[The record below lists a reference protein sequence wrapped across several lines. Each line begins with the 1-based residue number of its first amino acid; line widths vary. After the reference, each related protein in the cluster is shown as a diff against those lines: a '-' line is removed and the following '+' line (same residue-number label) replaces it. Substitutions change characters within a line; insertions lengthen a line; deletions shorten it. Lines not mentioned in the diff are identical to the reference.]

1 MAESLQQVMVS
12 YDETASLLKCTV
24 RTVYGYC
31 RLGLLKRAKL
41 PGFVRSKGVTRQS
54 LSKLLDQIVGEEA
67 VNEKQQE
74 R

>member
-12 YDETASLLKCTV
+12 YEETASLLKCSV

-41 PGFVRSKGVTRQS
+41 PGFVRSKGVTRLS
-54 LSKLLDQIVGEEA
+54 LDRLLEQIASGDAGKVVGDA
-67 VNEKQQE
+67 
-74 R
+74 